1 MRKYYPDYVTFT
13 AVAIVQYVIV
23 SVSRQELDEIF
34 DGRDDDVIQ
43 PSDLVK
49 MHYFTRCIKE
59 SLRTHPAAP
68 LVGRTTTTPIEIDGK
83 EVPIGTPIDLS
94 IWNLHHNPE
103 HWEDPFVYNPDR
115 FLPEKIQ
122 QMDPHVYLPFSA
134 GPRNCIGQAFAMN
147 TIKIIVG
154 HVLRKFELAVDVT
167 HDVKP
172 CPHVGLSSETGI
184 RVFFRART
192 STNT

>member
-1 MRKYYPDYVTFT
+1 MVPIGSNKHSYELFF
-13 AVAIVQYVIV
+13 
-23 SVSRQELDEIF
+23 RQEIDDVL
-34 DGRDDDVIQ
+34 DGRDNDVIQ
-43 PSDLVK
+43 PNDFSK

-59 SLRTHPAAP
+59 SLRTHPPAP
-68 LVGRTTTTPIEIDGK
+68 LIGRTTITPIEIDGK
-83 EVPIGTPIDLS
+83 EVPIGTSIDLS

-122 QMDPHVYLPFSA
+122 QMDPHAYLPFSA

-154 HVLRKFELAVDVT
+154 HVLRKFELEVDVT

-184 RVFFRART
+184 RVFFRARA